1 MFYKRELMIKPFVD
15 RVKEIEQ
22 LSEAL
27 RYDQRENTVLVFK
40 GRGGAMFNAV
50 YDLLQYIEE

>member
-1 MFYKRELMIKPFVD
+1 MIKPFVD

-27 RYDQRENTVLVFK
+27 RYDQRENTVLVFT